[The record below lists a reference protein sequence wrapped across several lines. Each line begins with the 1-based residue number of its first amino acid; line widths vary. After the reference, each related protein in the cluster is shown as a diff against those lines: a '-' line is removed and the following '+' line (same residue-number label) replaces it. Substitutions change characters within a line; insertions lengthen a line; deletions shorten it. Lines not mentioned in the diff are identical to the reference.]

1 MCSTNSDYEFDNH
14 RRVPLTERQFL
25 LEISQ
30 TSEEGHRKYLFKDVP
45 AGKIEKKINKI
56 YR

>member
-1 MCSTNSDYEFDNH
+1 VFSINSYYECAIQ

-25 LEISQ
+25 LVVSQ
-30 TSEEGHRKYLFKDVP
+30 TSEEGHRKSLFKDVA
-45 AGKIEKKINKI
+45 AGKIERKLSKT